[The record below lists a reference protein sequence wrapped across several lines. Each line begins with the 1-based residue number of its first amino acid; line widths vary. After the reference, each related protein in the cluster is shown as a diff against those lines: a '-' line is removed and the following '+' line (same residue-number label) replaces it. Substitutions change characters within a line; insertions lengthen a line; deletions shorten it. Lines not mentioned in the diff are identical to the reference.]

1 MVVAAVAESA
11 PGSGIDSRLRV
22 ESGDH
27 RMEVELTT
35 THNGHMTSS
44 VPQRNNDS
52 GAFRAEAA
60 KLGLPVTTEQRERTA
75 SFLQN
80 AYADGRLTEVEFD
93 ERIGMALQA
102 QTRRELNTSFA
113 GLALVPASGMRL
125 TSRSLSADAVAPS
138 AKAMGGLSHLSAL
151 GTWVVGPAV
160 IYATAQKGSYTKREA
175 AKAFNFQALMAL
187 MVIVGGLVLPNFLAE
202 IVMPLLALSWLIFT
216 IVGAVKAFQGN
227 DWTNPI
233 ARMIPLKVLD
243 QGRRQSDGRQERSL
257 IG

>member
-1 MVVAAVAESA
+1 
-11 PGSGIDSRLRV
+11 
-22 ESGDH
+22 
-27 RMEVELTT
+27 MEVELTT
-35 THNGHMTSS
+35 THNGDMTSS

-52 GAFRAEAA
+52 GAFRAEPAI
-60 KLGLPVTTEQRERTA
+60 LGLPVTAEQRERTA
-75 SFLQN
+75 SFLQD
-80 AYADGRLTEVEFD
+80 AYADGRLSEVEFD

-113 GLALVPASGMRL
+113 GLALVPASRMRM
-125 TSRSLSADAVAPS
+125 TSRSLSADAVAPT
-138 AKAMGGLSHLSAL
+138 AKAMGGLSHVSAL

-175 AKAFNFQALMAL
+175 AKAFNFQALIAL
-187 MVIVGGLVLPNFLAE
+187 LFIVGGLVLPNFLAE
-202 IVMPLLALSWLIFT
+202 IVMPLLAVSWLVLT

-233 ARMIPLKVLD
+233 ARMIPLKILD
-243 QGRRQSDGRQERSL
+243 QGRRHSDGRQERSL